1 MLVEEKSILKKS
13 GKSIRKKRT
22 TNTTRNNSG
31 LDHKQTSHLQKA
43 LDAFPVAI
51 VLVDSNGKIQYMDKT
66 AKTLLGEPDKS
77 LKLEDWPQAFGLYLD
92 DGLVLYPGQKL
103 SLLRVL
109 QGETAEESEE
119 IILRK
124 EGDERGIWISLS
136 AQALKDENENIE
148 GAVALIRD
156 ITYRKQIE
164 LSREK
169 QIQRI
174 EALYRLSRLVAEA
187 GNNLNDITNLAAK
200 FPSEVIGDISIVIL
214 LTELK
219 DKYKIAAFHDTGPT
233 GQALLRRSLFAEAE
247 YDLSEDLVS
256 GVIKSGEPLLI
267 PTIASEQL
275 QTISSSA
282 FKGLIKEILIESALI
297 VPLTGR
303 SGILGTINLYRKQ
316 GSKPFSAGDQFFLT
330 DISHRIALAIENCRL
345 FDSLREEI
353 SKRLSAKQA
362 LEISEERFR
371 SIFESVT
378 LGIKVLDLDG
388 NILQTNRAFQ
398 KMLGYP
404 EDEIA
409 NRHFTNFL
417 HPYDIARASKL
428 FHNVKLNRGSS
439 FRLEHRKIHSDQSV
453 IWAKTFFTVVKKSNG
468 DDEPAFIVGIVENI
482 TEQKHLELEMAELK
496 DRLQNSMELERLHLA
511 QELHDNPMQV
521 LYSASYRLE
530 ELRSKTDPETSEVL
544 REVKDTIQGV
554 LQDLRATAKE
564 LRPPTLSSFGLENAI
579 RSHAYDVQEK
589 YPNLEIILSLAHD
602 QQNLPDNVRLA
613 LFRVLQQALANVVR
627 HAEATEVRI
636 HFSFDAEETHLEISD
651 NGKGFNVPANW
662 IEFVREEHYGL
673 AGAAERVSAL
683 GGVFKVESQPG
694 SSTTV
699 RVTIPWSDPD

>member
-1 MLVEEKSILKKS
+1 MEEKLLLKKS
-13 GKSIRKKRT
+13 GKSIRKKRAAD
-22 TNTTRNNSG
+22 TTRNNTL
-31 LDHKQTSHLQKA
+31 LDHKQAAHLQKV
-43 LDAFPVAI
+43 LDAFPVAL
-51 VLVDSNGKIQYMDKT
+51 VLVDLNGNIQYMDQT
-66 AKTLLGEPDKS
+66 AKTLLGEPDEP
-77 LKLEDWPQAFGLYLD
+77 LELEDWPQTFGLYLD
-92 DGLVLYPGQKL
+92 DGMVLYPGQKL
-103 SLLRVL
+103 PLLRVL
-109 QGETAEESEE
+109 QGETIDEPEE

-124 EGDERGIWISLS
+124 EGEERALWISIS
-136 AQALKDENENIE
+136 AQALKDENEVIE

-156 ITYRKQIE
+156 ITHRKQME

-174 EALYRLSRLVAEA
+174 EALYKLSRLIAEA
-187 GNNLNDITNLAAK
+187 GTDLNDISNLAAK
-200 FPSEVIGDISIVIL
+200 FTSEVIGDISVITL

-233 GQALLRRSLFAEAE
+233 GQAFLRKTLSPEAE
-247 YDLSEDLVS
+247 YDLSDGLVG

-267 PTIASEQL
+267 PTIASEHL

-282 FKGLIKEILIESALI
+282 FEGLIEEINIESALM

-303 SGILGTINLYRKQ
+303 SGILGTINLYRKR
-316 GSKPFSAGDQFFLT
+316 GSNPFTVGDQSFLT
-330 DISHRIALAIENCRL
+330 DISYRIALAIENCRL
-345 FDSLREEI
+345 FESLRTEI
-353 SKRLSAKQA
+353 SKRLATKED

-388 NILQTNRAFQ
+388 KILQTNLAFQ
-398 KMLGYP
+398 EMIGYT
-404 EDEIA
+404 EDEL
-409 NRHFTNFL
+409 NGRHFSDFL

-428 FHNVKLNRGSS
+428 FHNVKRDGVTG
-439 FRLEHRKIHSDQSV
+439 FRFEHRKIHKDQSV
-453 IWAKTFFTVVKKSNG
+453 VWAKTFFTVVKKSDK
-468 DDEPAFIVGIVENI
+468 DDEPAFIVGIVENV
-482 TEQKHLELEMAELK
+482 TEQKRLQFEMEELSS
-496 DRLQNSMELERLHLA
+496 RLQNSMELERLHLA

-521 LYSASYRLE
+521 LYSANYRLE
-530 ELRSKTDPETSEVL
+530 ELRTKTDPETSEAL

-564 LRPPTLSSFGLENAI
+564 LRPPTIFSFGLENAI

-589 YPNLEIILSLAHD
+589 HPNLEIQLSLAHD
-602 QQNLPDNVRLA
+602 QQSLPDNVRLA
-613 LFRVLQQALANVVR
+613 LFRVLQHALANVVR

-636 HFSFDAEETHLEISD
+636 HFSFDAEETHLEITD
-651 NGKGFNVPANW
+651 NGRGFNVPATW
-662 IEFVREEHYGL
+662 IEFVRQEHYGL
-673 AGAAERVSAL
+673 AGAAERVNAL